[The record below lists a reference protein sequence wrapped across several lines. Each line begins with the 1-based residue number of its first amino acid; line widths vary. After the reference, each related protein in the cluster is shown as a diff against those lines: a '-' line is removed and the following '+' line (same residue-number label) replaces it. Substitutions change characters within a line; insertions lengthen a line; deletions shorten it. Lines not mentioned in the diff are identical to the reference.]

1 MRPDDRI
8 RACAD
13 ASIRR
18 GLGFAVL
25 AVWTVMVGMSAD
37 LLLAVK
43 AGALL
48 ITAAW
53 AVLLIMA
60 WRAPRRPYKRTEVW
74 LMLEKRHDLPEER
87 AQDVIGGV
95 LKDRYVWHA
104 SATAGVACFM
114 WAATFAVAAAR

>member
-1 MRPDDRI
+1 MRPIERI

-18 GLGFAVL
+18 ALGFAVL
-25 AVWTVMVGMSAD
+25 GIWTAMVGMSAD
-37 LLLAVK
+37 LLLATK
-43 AGALL
+43 AGALMF
-48 ITAAW
+48 TGAW

-74 LMLEKRHDLPEER
+74 LMLDRRHDLPEER
-87 AQDVIGGV
+87 AQAIIGGV

-104 SATAGVACFM
+104 GATAAVACFM
-114 WAATFAVAAAR
+114 WAATFAVALTR